1 LRTLVTRA
9 LAAGG
14 QPASDLRIAHTWLVD
29 LAHTLEPDPV
39 DAPTRREGTTMRQQ
53 VERLLETLPGRFP
66 PGRVPSWLQ
75 EKAAYVGTVLRRLG
89 AGLYPCYDVPG
100 LPRTDNDLEH
110 FYRQLK
116 AGERRATGH
125 RRSDAFVVR
134 VGGFA
139 AYAAA
144 ARTLSEA
151 ELCAQLATV
160 SARPARPVARPCG
173 PRKHA
178 RPRCTASTCI
188 PSATSA
194 TSKPA
199 GTRAPPRL
207 DASITATVFPPG

>member
-39 DAPTRREGTTMRQQ
+39 DAPTRRQGTTMRQQ

-160 SARPARPVARPCG
+160 SASAGHASRAALRATQARQTQMHRFHLHPQRYLSDLEARWHQG
-173 PRKHA
+173 A
-178 RPRCTASTCI
+178 A
-188 PSATSA
+188 
-194 TSKPA
+194 
-199 GTRAPPRL
+199 AP
-207 DASITATVFPPG
+207 

>member
-14 QPASDLRIAHTWLVD
+14 QPASDLRIAHTWLVE
-29 LAHTLEPDPV
+29 LAHTLEPD
-39 DAPTRREGTTMRQQ
+39 APARRDGAAVRQEIEQ
-53 VERLLETLPGRFP
+53 LLQTLPERFP

-89 AGLYPCYDVPG
+89 DGLYQCYEVPG
-100 LPRTDNDLEH
+100 LPRTDNDLEQ

-144 ARTLSEA
+144 ARTHSEA
-151 ELCAQLATV
+151 DLCTQLATV
-160 SARPARPVARPCG
+160 SASAGQASRAALRATQARQTQMHRFHLQPQRYLSDLEVRWHQGA
-173 PRKHA
+173 A
-178 RPRCTASTCI
+178 
-188 PSATSA
+188 
-194 TSKPA
+194 
-199 GTRAPPRL
+199 AP
-207 DASITATVFPPG
+207 